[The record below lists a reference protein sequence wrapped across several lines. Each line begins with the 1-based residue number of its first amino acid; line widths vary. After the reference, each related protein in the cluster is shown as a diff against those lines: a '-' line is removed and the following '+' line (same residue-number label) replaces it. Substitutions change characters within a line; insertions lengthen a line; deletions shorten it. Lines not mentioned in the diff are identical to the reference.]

1 MSNLRLL
8 FTIEEKTVT
17 KTEGRRL
24 TPATGAIVLHA
35 PRFYDF
41 LAWVV
46 MLGREG
52 AFREKVIDL
61 ARVKPGESIL
71 DVGCGTGTLAIT
83 AKRAVGPTGKV
94 FGIDASPEMLERAG
108 TKARKAGVDIVF
120 KNESIDELS
129 FPDAQ
134 FDVVLNSLML
144 HFIICRANFVNIAPE
159 RCAGF

>member
-1 MSNLRLL
+1 MS
-8 FTIEEKTVT
+8 
-17 KTEGRRL
+17 KTEGRHL
-24 TPATGAIVLHA
+24 TSATGGIVLHA

-41 LAWVV
+41 LARVV

-61 ARVKPGESIL
+61 ARVKPGECVL
-71 DVGCGTGTLAIT
+71 DVGCGTGTLAIA
-83 AKRAVGPTGKV
+83 AKRRVGPTGKV
-94 FGIDASPEMLERAG
+94 FGIDASPEMINRAG
-108 TKARKAGVDIVF
+108 TKARKADLDIVF
-120 KNESIDELS
+120 KIASIDALS